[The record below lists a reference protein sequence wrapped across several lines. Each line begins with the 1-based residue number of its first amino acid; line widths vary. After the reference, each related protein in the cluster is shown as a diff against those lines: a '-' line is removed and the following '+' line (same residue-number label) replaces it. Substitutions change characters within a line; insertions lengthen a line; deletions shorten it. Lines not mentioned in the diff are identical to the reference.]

1 MPSQNLAVTHVA
13 AAQNQKEVT
22 INDAVDALDNA
33 MNRALSLA
41 MADANVTL
49 TSVQANRNGLI
60 ILTGTLTATRD
71 LTLPANHRRL
81 AIRNATSGDQEV
93 RAKYAGSGAEVII
106 VPGGTV
112 LVQGNGS
119 DLFAVGG
126 GGDVGGDGALND
138 LTDVAAGAAVAS
150 DVLQFDGALW
160 GPAGVGIFQRALL
173 PFRGAL
179 VQRSTDIATVSPPIL
194 IPWQAS
200 VYDREGFWAGGTPE
214 RLTIPAGS
222 GITKVR
228 LLGSIAM
235 KASATTGG
243 VYLSFDKNG
252 AGDPVG
258 AAPYTVRQGSSGY
271 TNNDFS
277 TFSAVLPVVEGDY
290 FQLRVN
296 FTNNNWNSILA
307 GARTWFAIEVVE
319 TQNATDPPA
328 DLTGFKMGQPSA
340 EEILLRVP
348 IARRT
353 RMKVDLAGSQ
363 GVAGAEATA
372 QMDFDIRRNG
382 MSFATMRFAAAGT
395 VADFIA
401 ATETV
406 LEPGDILSVVAPAT
420 PDATL
425 ADVGFTLAG
434 TLVV

>member
-1 MPSQNLAVTHVA
+1 MSSSNLAVTHVA

-33 MNRALSLA
+33 MNRALTVA
-41 MADANVTL
+41 MGDGNVTL
-49 TSVQANRNGLI
+49 SSVQANRNGLI
-60 ILTGTLTATRD
+60 VLTGTLTATRV

-81 AIRNATSGDQEV
+81 AIRNATSGSQEV
-93 RAKYAGSGAEVII
+93 RAKYVGSGAEVII
-106 VPGGTV
+106 VPGATV

-119 DLFAVGG
+119 DLFGVGG
-126 GGDVGGDGALND
+126 GAGTLND
-138 LTDVAAGAAVAS
+138 LTDVSADGAVAS

-160 GPAGVGIFQRALL
+160 GATGVGIFQRALL

-179 VQRSTDIATVSPPIL
+179 VQRTTDIATVSPPIQ
-194 IPWQAS
+194 IPWQAP
-200 VYDREGFWAGGTPE
+200 VYDSEGFWAGGTPE

-243 VYLSFDKNG
+243 VYLTFDKNG
-252 AGDPVG
+252 AGEPIG

-319 TQNATDPPA
+319 TEDAADPPA
-328 DLTGFKMGQPSA
+328 DLTGFKAGQPSA
-340 EEILLRVP
+340 DEILLRVP

-363 GVAGAEATA
+363 GVAAAAATT
-372 QMDFDIRRNG
+372 QTDFDIRRNG
-382 MSFATMRFAAAGT
+382 TSFATMRFAAAGT

-406 LEPGDILSVVAPAT
+406 LEPGDVLSVIAPAT

-425 ADVGFTLAG
+425 ADIGFTFAG

>member
-1 MPSQNLAVTHVA
+1 MPSPNLAVTHVA

-41 MADANVTL
+41 MADANLTL
-49 TSVQANRNGLI
+49 TSAQANRNGLI
-60 ILTGTLTATRD
+60 VLTGTLTAARV

-81 AIRNATSGDQEV
+81 AIRNATSGGQEV

-119 DLFAVGG
+119 DLFGVGG
-126 GGDVGGDGALND
+126 GAGALND
-138 LTDVAAGAAVAS
+138 LTDVSVGAAVAN
-150 DVLQFDGALW
+150 DVLQFDGAQW
-160 GPAGVGIFQRALL
+160 GPTGAGIFQRVLL

-179 VQRSTDIATVSPPIL
+179 VQRSTDIATVSPPIQ

-200 VYDREGFWAGGTPE
+200 VYDSEGFWAGGTPE
-214 RLTIPAGS
+214 RLTIPPGS
-222 GITKVR
+222 SITKVR

-243 VYLSFDKNG
+243 VYLTFDKNG
-252 AGDPVG
+252 AGEPIG

-319 TQNATDPPA
+319 TEDAADPPA
-328 DLTGFKMGQPSA
+328 DLTGFKAGQPSA
-340 EEILLRVP
+340 EEVLLRVP

-363 GVAGAEATA
+363 GVAGAAATA
-372 QMDFDIRRNG
+372 QTDFDIRRNG
-382 MSFATMRFAAAGT
+382 TSFATMRFAAAGS

-406 LEPGDILSVVAPAT
+406 LEPGDVLSVVAPAA

-425 ADVGFTLAG
+425 ADIGFTLAG

>member
-1 MPSQNLAVTHVA
+1 MPSPNLAVTHVA

-49 TSVQANRNGLI
+49 TSAQANRNGMI
-60 ILTGTLTATRD
+60 VLTGTLTAARV

-81 AIRNATSGDQEV
+81 AIRNATSGGQEV

-106 VPGGTV
+106 VPGATV

-119 DLFAVGG
+119 DLFGVGG
-126 GGDVGGDGALND
+126 GAGTLND
-138 LTDVAAGAAVAS
+138 LTDVSAGGAVAS
-150 DVLQFDGALW
+150 DVLQFDGAVW
-160 GPAGVGIFQRALL
+160 SAGGVGIFQRALL

-200 VYDREGFWAGGTPE
+200 VYDSEGFWAGGTPE

-243 VYLSFDKNG
+243 VYLTFDKNG
-252 AGDPVG
+252 AGEPIG

-319 TQNATDPPA
+319 TQDAADPPA

-340 EEILLRVP
+340 DEILMRVP

-363 GVAGAEATA
+363 GVAGAAATA
-372 QMDFDIRRNG
+372 QTDFDIRRNG
-382 MSFATMRFAAAGT
+382 TSFATMRFAAAGT

-406 LEPGDILSVVAPAT
+406 LEPGDVLSVVAPAA
-420 PDATL
+420 PDTTL
-425 ADVGFTLAG
+425 ADIGFTLAG
-434 TLVV
+434 MLVV